1 MRRGFGLAGLLATV
15 ILLVIV
21 GAIAY
26 NIGWSEGVNTHLPAA
41 TQAGDGAAYY
51 GPHYWG
57 GGFGFG
63 LFGIFWFL
71 LIVFGLFW
79 LFRIAFFGRRMWGGG
94 GWGHKGGYGYGPGQ
108 SFEERAQEWHK
119 RQHGE
124 QPPSGTTPPP
134 PPTDTR
140 SVCHECLHLGWSS
153 QWRPSW
159 SWTTS
164 SGSCSWSATTS
175 STVGSPCS
183 RLWTG
188 Q

>member
-1 MRRGFGLAGLLATV
+1 MRRGFGLIGLLATA

-26 NIGWSEGVNTHLPAA
+26 NIGYSDGVSTHLPAVA
-41 TQAGDGAAYY
+41 QGDGAPAGYYY
-51 GPHYWG
+51 GYGHQ
-57 GGFGFG
+57 FGFG

-94 GWGHKGGYGYGPGQ
+94 GWGRKGGYGYGPGQ

-119 RQHGE
+119 RQHGD

-134 PPTDTR
+134 PAPTDTR
-140 SVCHECLHLGWSS
+140 SV
-153 QWRPSW
+153 
-159 SWTTS
+159 
-164 SGSCSWSATTS
+164 
-175 STVGSPCS
+175 
-183 RLWTG
+183 
-188 Q
+188 

>member
-1 MRRGFGLAGLLATV
+1 MRGARKQISFTQRSESTMRRGFGLIGLLGTV

-41 TQAGDGAAYY
+41 TQAGDGAPYYY

-79 LFRIAFFGRRMWGGG
+79 LLRIAFVGRPMWRVSARR
-94 GWGHKGGYGYGPGQ
+94 HRGGYGDGPG
-108 SFEERAQEWHK
+108 
-119 RQHGE
+119 
-124 QPPSGTTPPP
+124 
-134 PPTDTR
+134 R
-140 SVCHECLHLGWSS
+140 SVEGPTQGGH
-153 QWRPSW
+153 QR
-159 SWTTS
+159 
-164 SGSCSWSATTS
+164 
-175 STVGSPCS
+175 
-183 RLWTG
+183 R
-188 Q
+188 